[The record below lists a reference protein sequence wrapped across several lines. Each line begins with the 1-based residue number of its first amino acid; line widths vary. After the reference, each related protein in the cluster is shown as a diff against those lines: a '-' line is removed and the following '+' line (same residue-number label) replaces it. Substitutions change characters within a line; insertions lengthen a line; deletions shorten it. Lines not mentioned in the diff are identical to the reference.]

1 VQIAYARYSV
11 VDIIE
16 SAIVSVKVVLHKSK
30 YITMKYS
37 MFSSL
42 LRQKTRRAL
51 CIIASTVLLL
61 SSNATAQTYP
71 PLSPPVP
78 VNVGYLPV
86 TGHAKFFVAKDK
98 GFFDQEGITVEL
110 IQFANSADGI
120 SALRAKKLDIGAFG
134 TTAPLVHIAK
144 GADLRI
150 IGGIMGEDAAIIT
163 TQENGGIIKKIKD
176 LKGRK
181 IATVRL
187 ASGDAV
193 LRGALHRAGLD
204 WRKDVQIFELK
215 NPPAVL
221 EAVKSGQVDAGVVWG
236 PHDVRA
242 EELGLKIVSRSHDL
256 EPGHPCCRLTI
267 NGEDQAKNAK
277 IWPRFIRAILRA
289 EKFTQTQA
297 NRKET
302 VAIIQQY
309 LKIDPSLI
317 EKAYYGGHLDQSSDP
332 NVKGVEVFW
341 KTMQESEFVES
352 KGKIKPF
359 IVTSFYKSALES
371 LIAENPK
378 DQYWVK
384 LKKQF
389 NERD

>member
-1 VQIAYARYSV
+1 MMLPMKHKMLFSLMHRQFQRALYTIAG
-11 VDIIE
+11 
-16 SAIVSVKVVLHKSK
+16 VSVL
-30 YITMKYS
+30 
-37 MFSSL
+37 F
-42 LRQKTRRAL
+42 
-51 CIIASTVLLL
+51 L
-61 SSNATAQTYP
+61 SDVKAQTYL

-86 TGHAKFFVAKDK
+86 TGHAKFFVAKEK
-98 GFFDQEGITVEL
+98 GFFDQEGVKVEL

-150 IGGIMGEDAAIIT
+150 IGGVMGEDAALIT
-163 TQENGGIIKKIKD
+163 TQEKGVKIKTVKD
-176 LKGRK
+176 LKGKK

-242 EELGLKIVSRSHDL
+242 EEMGLKIIARSHEL

-267 NGEDQAKNAK
+267 NADEQVKDAK
-277 IWPRFIRAILRA
+277 IWPHFIRAILRA
-289 EKFTQTQA
+289 ERFTQLPA

-309 LKIDPSLI
+309 LKIDPSVI

-341 KTMQESEFVES
+341 KTMQLSEFVES
-352 KGKIKPF
+352 KAKIRPF
-359 IVTSFYKSALES
+359 IVTAYYKAALES

-378 DQYWVK
+378 DLYWAK

-389 NERD
+389 NARD